1 MYMVA
6 SCTTQWAE
14 FMMKMEIIIDS
25 LFPFEKHVCGSAN
38 HSDSKMID

>member
-1 MYMVA
+1 MCILKCIA
-6 SCTTQWAE
+6 SQWAE
-14 FMMKMEIIIDS
+14 FIMKMKIIIDS